1 MASADK
7 QMSNKINTQVE
18 NKSDSP
24 NGKEA
29 TVSSLESAKTKQQ
42 FLQNVG
48 SGWLAVAANAL
59 VGVFLLPI
67 NLHYLGKEIYGITV
81 LAASIIAV
89 ISYLNFGLTPT
100 LLRFFSIVIAEN
112 DRQKI
117 KRLSSTTQFL
127 TSALGL
133 IGAIIFMACF
143 PWFCETYKIG
153 PELRFSTF
161 FLFFALALEFC
172 ATFCLMTFSAILQGY
187 QRLDLLNILRSCSVV
202 LRVVLLIVFYQ
213 FFWRSLIS
221 FAVVSIIIIVV
232 TVVFI
237 VCSADKYSEKACRFS
252 WKEVDFSFK
261 KEGLFAKLLSFSSLA
276 FLNNICFGMSIQ
288 LPALIIGKELGKSAI
303 ADFSVALTIAN
314 FLSHILSSISA
325 PLAPLASLDAQQGRK
340 RLGSWATSI
349 SLVGS
354 CIGYATILILCV
366 LGRDWITVWLG
377 ESFAWTI
384 PIVVVIAWGI
394 ILGSVQ
400 SANYNL
406 AIGADSIE
414 PVAWSSL
421 VMMILV
427 TVGTWFGLHFRHE
440 CWSFLGQHIELPQVD
455 AHFAGLLG
463 VAFLI
468 GGIRFLRNVVY
479 LSYSYSKRFNYNY
492 WRYLYIVYL
501 SPFIGVAVVWG
512 LWYFTLGQVDFTP
525 LQNVFLQVVHK
536 ERFALLFVTTLKT
549 AVLGIAFV
557 AYCWL
562 LVFPKA
568 VKDPLT
574 DVVRRKLLSKR

>member
-1 MASADK
+1 M
-7 QMSNKINTQVE
+7 N
-18 NKSDSP
+18 NKSQTDQASDKLSTRCSANIRTAASLDS
-24 NGKEA
+24 K
-29 TVSSLESAKTKQQ
+29 KTKKQ
-42 FLQNVG
+42 FLKNVG

-59 VGVFLLPI
+59 IGVFLLPI
-67 NLHYLGKEIYGITV
+67 NLHYLGKEVYAITV

-89 ISYLNFGLTPT
+89 LSYLNFGLGPT
-100 LLRFFSIVIAEN
+100 LLRFFSIAIAEN
-112 DRQKI
+112 DCQKI

-127 TSALGL
+127 TGALGL

-153 PELRFSTF
+153 PELRFPTF
-161 FLFFALALEFC
+161 FLFCALAVEFWE
-172 ATFCLMTFSAILQGY
+172 TFYLMTFSAILQGY
-187 QRLDLLNILRSCSVV
+187 QRFDLLNLLRCLAVV

-221 FAVVSIIIIVV
+221 FAIVSLIVV
-232 TVVFI
+232 TIRIVFI
-237 VCSADKYSEKACRFS
+237 IHGAHKYSKKACRFS
-252 WKEVDFSFK
+252 WKEVDFSVK
-261 KEGLFAKLLSFSSLA
+261 KDGLLAKLLSFSSLA
-276 FLNNICFGMSIQ
+276 FLNNICYGMSIQ
-288 LPALIIGKELGKSAI
+288 LPALIIGKELGKSAV

-314 FLSHILSSISA
+314 FLSHILIAISA

-354 CIGYATILILCV
+354 CIGYAAILILCV

-384 PIVVVIAWGI
+384 SIVVVIAWGI
-394 ILGSVQ
+394 VLGSVQ
-400 SANYNL
+400 NANYNL
-406 AIGADSIE
+406 AIGADSIA

-427 TVGTWFGLHFRHE
+427 TVGTWLGLHYRHE
-440 CWSFLGQHIELPQVD
+440 CWSFLGRHIELPQVD
-455 AHFAGLLG
+455 THFAGLLG

-468 GGIRFLRNVVY
+468 GGVRFLRNVIY
-479 LSYSYSKRFNYNY
+479 LSYSYSKRFNYDY

-525 LQNVFLQVVHK
+525 LQDAFLRVVHK

-557 AYCWL
+557 AYCWF
-562 LVFPKA
+562 LVLPKA